1 MALIKS
7 NIIKFFSFILLTL
20 AFSQFFTVEVKG
32 YSCNSHKF
40 DYDDICVPGIGHSSK
55 SGASS
60 VYGRIEVID
69 NKDGTITPTLRIYV
83 GELERLKH
91 WRLGC
96 YVDWQ
101 GQGYLIYYVYRMNF
115 TRVGGGQSFSLPVD
129 SPRGSF
135 YLPTT
140 PWEATRGRIVRF
152 KTIRKTDLS
161 PGVTYELSTWWKRR
175 HICSTEDSDG
185 IQNQHTKYTR
195 PFEWT
200 VDGHSYVGN
209 NGRNKQGNA
218 NNRTDYLTRIR
229 PSQTVYWD
237 HDLYNRGPDYMNKHV
252 EVNIDHK
259 SWSLETGRQL
269 SFKSTGVGNHRGKA
283 RQTFYFNHNNQTI
296 KQDDVGK
303 KICQY
308 IAWNPRSTADVGKWG
323 VSRGACIEVP
333 YYYTNCDPLK
343 EKCDTPPPDY
353 DCNYHGNCPGGG
365 GSGRYID
372 PKTSHTGPSTVFYG
386 DTVSFDYSVTHK
398 SGPTKTKPM
407 NAKAYTF
414 ILKGGENVRDIDKTK
429 VYPMNNFT
437 NVDCNVS
444 GSQRSLGDKNI
455 TDGNNARCY
464 NNLGKGNIVVY
475 PGKTNNIGGYNAS
488 LKEGQSWYNAEPG
501 DKICSYVALD
511 NWAVWNGQVYNSV
524 IASNI
529 DCVDVAKKP
538 QDHVRGGDSKAD
550 EGFKGSGYNNVSL
563 NVNRGSYSQYGLI
576 SYNGNINY
584 YGSAGHTNVTDDNK
598 KLACKLDFANIK
610 TSIGAISSKSIPT
623 VCSTNIGDLGKFN
636 GQSDSHKNH
645 KVSVPTIG
653 ANVKAMKGS
662 YLDLST
668 IKESGVYT
676 YDPSDLTANTLTV
689 SGSLNKG
696 VHATI
701 YVGNKKT
708 SSAQPNTSDTR
719 KGHIV
724 IDNNIENSQNLF
736 DTLVDIPSLNLYAT
750 GDITVNS
757 NVTNI
762 DANLIA
768 ESIKT
773 CDTTNTDGGSI
784 RNRDLGLNPNAK
796 CRNQLNING
805 SLVTTN
811 KDINFSR
818 TFGGGK
824 YEGTGDIEDLFQDNN
839 RKAPSEIINY
849 GPASYLAPF
858 AAIHPY
864 DDTTNWQT
872 STLKSML
879 VRY

>member
-1 MALIKS
+1 MMLTKS

-20 AFSQFFTVEVKG
+20 AFSQFFAVDIGLASNCPASYECMPGSTTLPGG
-32 YSCNSHKF
+32 Y
-40 DYDDICVPGIGHSSK
+40 Y
-55 SGASS
+55 SGGSS
-60 VYGRIEVID
+60 VYGEIRADLHGDYIYPKMRVFVG
-69 NKDGTITPTLRIYV
+69 KLRGTRYN
-83 GELERLKH
+83 
-91 WRLGC
+91 LGC
-96 YVDWQ
+96 YVDSK
-101 GQGYLIYYVYRMNF
+101 GDGYLIRSISPM
-115 TRVGGGQSFSLPVD
+115 TFSARGHQFSVRATKP
-129 SPRGSF
+129 SGSF
-135 YLPTT
+135 YLPTRA
-140 PWEATRGRIVRF
+140 PLQQWVEFERVK
-152 KTIRKTDLS
+152 KTKLK
-161 PGVTYELSTWWKRR
+161 PGVTYTLSSGWFRR
-175 HICSTEDSDG
+175 HICSTYNTDDANKVKK
-185 IQNQHTKYTR
+185 ITIPYIR
-195 PFEWT
+195 PFEWS
-200 VDGHSYVGN
+200 VDGVSYVGN

-218 NNRTDYLTRIR
+218 NNRKKYLFRIR

-237 HDLYNRGPDYMNKHV
+237 HDLYNRGPDYMNKNV
-252 EVNIDHK
+252 DVNIDHR
-259 SWSLETGRQL
+259 SRSLETGRQL
-269 SFKSTGVGNHRGKA
+269 SFKSTGAGRHRGKA
-283 RQTFYFNHNNQTI
+283 GQKFYSNHNNQTI

-303 KICQY
+303 EICQR
-308 IAWNPRSTADVGKWG
+308 IAWKPKSAAVGDWG
-323 VSRGACIEVP
+323 VSEYACIEVP

-365 GSGRYID
+365 PNGRYIN

-437 NVDCNVS
+437 NVDCNGS

-584 YGSAGHTNVTDDNK
+584 YGSAGHTNVIDDNK
-598 KLACKLDFANIK
+598 KLACRLDFANVK
-610 TSIGAISSKSIPT
+610 ASVGAISSKSIPT

-653 ANVKAMKGS
+653 ANVKVMKGS

-773 CDTTNTDGGSI
+773 CDITNTDGGSI

-858 AAIHPY
+858 AAMHPY
-864 DDTTNWQT
+864 DDTTNWKT

>member
-1 MALIKS
+1 MQKRLCENFTWNPKNWDWKNKS
-7 NIIKFFSFILLTL
+7 SG
-20 AFSQFFTVEVKG
+20 FSQ
-32 YSCNSHKF
+32 
-40 DYDDICVPGIGHSSK
+40 
-55 SGASS
+55 
-60 VYGRIEVID
+60 
-69 NKDGTITPTLRIYV
+69 
-83 GELERLKH
+83 
-91 WRLGC
+91 
-96 YVDWQ
+96 
-101 GQGYLIYYVYRMNF
+101 
-115 TRVGGGQSFSLPVD
+115 
-129 SPRGSF
+129 
-135 YLPTT
+135 
-140 PWEATRGRIVRF
+140 
-152 KTIRKTDLS
+152 
-161 PGVTYELSTWWKRR
+161 
-175 HICSTEDSDG
+175 
-185 IQNQHTKYTR
+185 
-195 PFEWT
+195 
-200 VDGHSYVGN
+200 
-209 NGRNKQGNA
+209 
-218 NNRTDYLTRIR
+218 
-229 PSQTVYWD
+229 
-237 HDLYNRGPDYMNKHV
+237 
-252 EVNIDHK
+252 
-259 SWSLETGRQL
+259 
-269 SFKSTGVGNHRGKA
+269 KA
-283 RQTFYFNHNNQTI
+283 
-296 KQDDVGK
+296 
-303 KICQY
+303 CAY
-308 IAWNPRSTADVGKWG
+308 I
-323 VSRGACIEVP
+323 P

-365 GSGRYID
+365 SPNGRYIN

-701 YVGNKKT
+701 YVGNKNT

>member
-1 MALIKS
+1 
-7 NIIKFFSFILLTL
+7 
-20 AFSQFFTVEVKG
+20 
-32 YSCNSHKF
+32 
-40 DYDDICVPGIGHSSK
+40 
-55 SGASS
+55 
-60 VYGRIEVID
+60 
-69 NKDGTITPTLRIYV
+69 
-83 GELERLKH
+83 
-91 WRLGC
+91 
-96 YVDWQ
+96 
-101 GQGYLIYYVYRMNF
+101 
-115 TRVGGGQSFSLPVD
+115 
-129 SPRGSF
+129 
-135 YLPTT
+135 
-140 PWEATRGRIVRF
+140 
-152 KTIRKTDLS
+152 
-161 PGVTYELSTWWKRR
+161 
-175 HICSTEDSDG
+175 
-185 IQNQHTKYTR
+185 
-195 PFEWT
+195 
-200 VDGHSYVGN
+200 
-209 NGRNKQGNA
+209 
-218 NNRTDYLTRIR
+218 
-229 PSQTVYWD
+229 
-237 HDLYNRGPDYMNKHV
+237 
-252 EVNIDHK
+252 
-259 SWSLETGRQL
+259 
-269 SFKSTGVGNHRGKA
+269 
-283 RQTFYFNHNNQTI
+283 
-296 KQDDVGK
+296 
-303 KICQY
+303 
-308 IAWNPRSTADVGKWG
+308 
-323 VSRGACIEVP
+323 
-333 YYYTNCDPLK
+333 
-343 EKCDTPPPDY
+343 
-353 DCNYHGNCPGGG
+353 
-365 GSGRYID
+365 
-372 PKTSHTGPSTVFYG
+372 
-386 DTVSFDYSVTHK
+386 
-398 SGPTKTKPM
+398 M

-437 NVDCNVS
+437 NVDCNGS

-653 ANVKAMKGS
+653 ANVKVMKGS

-858 AAIHPY
+858 AAMHPY
-864 DDTTNWQT
+864 DDTTNWKT